1 MREPPAQGP
10 LQGGEASLED
20 IRRAFA
26 SLTAADWVKLDA
38 YASACVRRLGISA
51 SGRDA
56 VHLFMQAME
65 SLETGRRLWRPG
77 NVKLVPFLIGTMW
90 SISSNWARQ
99 RKATGYVHISETDL
113 AIRSDEG
120 EELGT
125 ALDLAQAKDPSPEQ
139 RLVQSEYIAEEQLIE
154 EIESLF
160 KDQPLVSLVVDGW
173 KAGMKGPE
181 IIEALNINDNE
192 YRTAARLVRRRITA
206 RWPKGRPDVR

>member
-1 MREPPAQGP
+1 MREPPGQGP

-26 SLTAADWVKLDA
+26 SLTEADWVKLDA
-38 YASACVRRLGISA
+38 CANACIRRIGISA

-56 VHLFMQAME
+56 CQLFMKAMD

-77 NVKLVPFLIGTMW
+77 NVELVPFLIGTMW

-99 RKATGYVHISETDL
+99 RMTTGYLELSESDL
-113 AIRSDEG
+113 VTRSDEG
-120 EELGT
+120 EELDN
-125 ALDLAQAKDPSPEQ
+125 ALEQARAKDPTPEQ
-139 RLVQSEYIAEEQLIE
+139 QLVESEYTTQEQLVE

-160 KDQPLVSLVVDGW
+160 KDKPLASLLIDGW

-181 IIEALNINDNE
+181 IIEALNIDENQ
-192 YRTAARLVRRRITA
+192 YRTAARLVRRRIDT
-206 RWPKGRPDVR
+206 RWPKGMPHVR